1 LFEGNGVAYLIL
13 GLVLFLGVHCVS
25 IVSPDGRNR
34 LVARWGEWT
43 FKGLYSLV
51 SLAGFLLIIWGYGL
65 SREAPVML
73 YAMPGGFRHLAALLM
88 LPVFVLLFAAYLPGR
103 IQRAAKHP
111 MLLAVKLW
119 ALAHLLA
126 QSVTGG
132 SLADVLLFGG
142 FLAWAVADRISLKRR
157 AAAGGLRAVPALP
170 AGRANDLLAI
180 TGGIAVYLA
189 IVFWLHAAWFGV
201 RPFA

>member
-1 LFEGNGVAYLIL
+1 MLIL
-13 GLVLFLGVHCVS
+13 GLVLFLGVHSVA
-25 IVSPDGRNR
+25 IVSPEGRNR
-34 LVARWGEWT
+34 LAQRLGEGA

-51 SLAGFLLIIWGYGL
+51 SLAGLALIIWGYGL

-157 AAAGGLRAVPALP
+157 AAAGALRPVPALP
-170 AGRANDLLAI
+170 ASRANDYIAVA
-180 TGGIAVYLA
+180 GGVAVYLA
-189 IVFWLHAAWFGV
+189 IVMGLHAAWFGV
-201 RPFA
+201 RPFG

>member
-1 LFEGNGVAYLIL
+1 L
-13 GLVLFLGVHCVS
+13 GLVLFLGVHCLS
-25 IVSPDGRNR
+25 IVSPDGRNWLAQR
-34 LVARWGEWT
+34 LGENA
-43 FKGLYSLV
+43 FKGLYALV
-51 SLAGFLLIIWGYGL
+51 SLAGFVLIVWGYGL

-73 YAMPGGFRHLAALLM
+73 YAMPGGFRHVAALLM

-119 ALAHLLA
+119 AVAHLLA

-157 AAAGGLRAVPALP
+157 AAAGGLHPVPALP
-170 AGRANDLLAI
+170 ASRANDYIAVA
-180 TGGIAVYLA
+180 GGIAVYLA
-189 IVFWLHAAWFGV
+189 FVMVLHASWFGV
-201 RPFA
+201 RPFGG